1 MLRSES
7 CGRRRFR
14 GPLPLVAVGVAR
26 TVSDVGRD
34 LITRSEL
41 TKQGSVDPAATWAV
55 RVLRLV
61 LAGYGVAVSPFLGP
75 CCRFAPSCSAYASEA
90 VGRFGI
96 VRGGWMAVKRL
107 LRCHPFHPGG
117 WDPVV

>member
-1 MLRSES
+1 MSNAEA
-7 CGRRRFR
+7 CGRRLFGRSAPR
-14 GPLPLVAVGVAR
+14 WVAAAGSTTGSQLPARRSLDLVQRVP
-26 TVSDVGRD
+26 
-34 LITRSEL
+34 ITLLRLLLSIY
-41 TKQGSVDPAATWAV
+41 
-55 RVLRLV
+55 RVL
-61 LAGYGVAVSPFLGP
+61 VSPFLGP

-96 VRGGWMAVKRL
+96 LRGGWMAVKRV